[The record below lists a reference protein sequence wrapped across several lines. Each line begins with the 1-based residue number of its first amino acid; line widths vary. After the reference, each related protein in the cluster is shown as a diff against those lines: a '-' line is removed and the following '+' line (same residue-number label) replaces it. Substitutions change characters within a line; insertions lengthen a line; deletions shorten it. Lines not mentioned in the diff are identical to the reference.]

1 MSIFNSTMIKEPKVC
16 GILRKVVT
24 FSTSNSVVATTIGTS
39 ILNAGFGLFAIGA
52 NLLVMVVIYRKGST
66 RLPAD
71 LFIANLS
78 LTDFLV
84 GLLVQPF
91 HIIVR
96 LHVLMGVHLCT
107 LKKAYGFIGYLCCG
121 ASMLTI
127 CCFSLDR
134 AIAVAS
140 PYIYK
145 EEASNKKSAAVIIMC
160 WLFCLLFTV
169 LPFTGVISN
178 KSYFIC
184 LSCFILLSVAISCIC
199 YINIMIVVRRHMK
212 KIAPVVPPCQPSTA
226 ADDTNTSKRKQ
237 IWLWAQKKKSL
248 TSIVI
253 ACVFAVCFIPKVCV
267 LVAFAT
273 QDEMHDVVYV
283 ASNWSNILVFINSS
297 LNPIIYAIRITEIR
311 EDMIT
316 CIQLLKSKICVK
328 RNSVENVQAA

>member
-1 MSIFNSTMIKEPKVC
+1 M
-16 GILRKVVT
+16 T
-24 FSTSNSVVATTIGTS
+24 FTTSKSMVATTIGTS
-39 ILNAGFGLFAIGA
+39 ILNAGFGFFAIGA

-91 HIIVR
+91 QVIVR
-96 LHVLMGVHLCT
+96 LHVLMDVHLCT
-107 LKKAYGFIGYLCCG
+107 LKKAYSFIGYLCCG
-121 ASMLTI
+121 VSMLTI

-145 EEASNKKSAAVIIMC
+145 EKASNRKSATVIVMC
-160 WLFCLLFTV
+160 WFICLLYIV
-169 LPFTGVISN
+169 LLYTGLISN
-178 KSYFIC
+178 QSYYIS

-199 YINIMIVVRRHMK
+199 YIYIMIVVRRHMK

-237 IWLWAQKKKSL
+237 IWLWAQQKKSL

-267 LVAFAT
+267 LVAFAK
-273 QDEMHDVVYV
+273 QDDIDDVVYA
-283 ASNWSNILVFINSS
+283 ASNWANVLVFINSS

-311 EDMIT
+311 QDMIT

-328 RNSVENVQAA
+328 RNSVENVQAT

>member
-1 MSIFNSTMIKEPKVC
+1 MIFTISE
-16 GILRKVVT
+16 
-24 FSTSNSVVATTIGTS
+24 SVVATAIGTS

-66 RLPAD
+66 RLPSD

-84 GLLVQPF
+84 GLLVQPSS
-91 HIIVR
+91 IILR
-96 LHVLMGVHLCT
+96 LYELVAGHLCT

-145 EEASNKKSAAVIIMC
+145 EKASDKTFATVIVIC
-160 WLFCLLFTV
+160 WLLWLLFTV

-178 KSYFIC
+178 KSYYIS

-199 YINIMIVVRRHMK
+199 YIYIMIVVRQHMK
-212 KIAPVVPPCQPSTA
+212 KIAPVVPSCQPSTA
-226 ADDTNTSKRKQ
+226 ADDTNMSKRKQ

-267 LVAFAT
+267 LVAFAK
-273 QDEMHDVVYV
+273 QDEMYDVVYV

-316 CIQLLKSKICVK
+316 CIQLLKNKICVK